1 MGTPFAAE
9 VWAYDEQPGS
19 WHFVTLPL
27 DVADE
32 LRAEA
37 GPRRGFGS
45 IRVAVRVGATSWHT
59 SVFPEA
65 QGGSMVLPV
74 KRAVRLAEG
83 LDAGDSCVV
92 EVALL
97 VQVSR

>member
-1 MGTPFAAE
+1 MAAHE
-9 VWAYDEQPGS
+9 FEAELWEWHQEKPGS

-32 LRAEA
+32 LRLES

-45 IRVAVRVGATSWHT
+45 IRVEATVGATTWRT

-65 QGGSMVLPV
+65 GGGSFVLPV
-74 KRAVRLAEG
+74 KQAVRRAEG
-83 LDAGDSCVV
+83 LEAGGPCRVS
-92 EVALL
+92 LL
-97 VQVSR
+97 PLS